1 MTAQITG
8 RRAVGSAQVQIR
20 LSAAELSAV
29 DSARG
34 ELTRP
39 AYITRVLMAA
49 LATYS
54 PVSPHRMQSP

>member
-1 MTAQITG
+1 MSAGRAQTTG
-8 RRAVGSAQVQIR
+8 RRARGSAQIQIR

-49 LATYS
+49 LLAS
-54 PVSPHRMQSP
+54 SFQRLGK